1 MPNYAIRPATKEDS
15 EELARLFTE
24 LEHPTTSAQILTQ
37 WEAWS
42 QYGSQALVAAQV
54 DGQLLGVIT
63 LHSMIVLHRPK
74 PVGRVSAL
82 VVDGRL
88 RGSGVG
94 RALMSAAESIL
105 REAGC
110 GLIEITSNNRLVSAH
125 AFYEHLG
132 YTRTSIRLAKN
143 LD

>member
-1 MPNYAIRPATKEDS
+1 MPNYSIRPAREEDS
-15 EELARLFTE
+15 QELARLFVE
-24 LEHPTTSAQILTQ
+24 LGHPITSTQILTQ
-37 WEAWS
+37 WPAWS
-42 QYGSQALVAAQV
+42 QYGSQALVAAQL

-82 VVDGRL
+82 VVDARL

-94 RALMSAAESIL
+94 RALMAAAESSL
-105 REAGC
+105 KDAGC
-110 GLIEITSNNRLVSAH
+110 GLIEITSNKRLVDAH

-132 YTRTSIRLAKN
+132 YIRTSIRLAKD
-143 LD
+143 LA

>member
-1 MPNYAIRPATKEDS
+1 MPNYAIRPATEEDS
-15 EELARLFTE
+15 QELARLFTE
-24 LEHPTTSAQILTQ
+24 LGHPTTSAQILTH
-37 WEAWS
+37 WPAWS
-42 QYGSQALVAAQV
+42 HYGSQALVAAHV

-82 VVDGRL
+82 VVDARL

-94 RALMSAAESIL
+94 RALMAAAERVL
-105 REAGC
+105 KDGGC
-110 GLIEITSNNRLVSAH
+110 GLIEITSNNRLVDAH